1 MKIENPHTLLLS
13 GDEQVMLGAFLV
25 FQQRHA
31 LRLCLP
37 MEKVVEK
44 ALNSQGFQVRRV
56 GKVQYHPVWH
66 IVMCP
71 VAPAC
76 PRSSLGVRG
85 ALRRAFRIAG
95 HTIPA
100 DCISVV
106 RCDEQ
111 RIEVA
116 ICLLEPAKPS
126 RRKSNLPSITRF
138 NPRTPRRT

>member
-1 MKIENPHTLLLS
+1 LLS

-25 FQQRHA
+25 FQDRHA

-44 ALNSQGFQVRRV
+44 ALNSQGFRVRRV

-76 PRSSLGVRG
+76 PRSSLGVRMSIK
-85 ALRRAFRIAG
+85 RAFKFAG
-95 HTIPA
+95 YAIQA
-100 DCISVV
+100 VCISVV

-116 ICLLEPAKPS
+116 VCLLESTKS
-126 RRKSNLPSITRF
+126 SHRKSSLPSTTSF
-138 NPRTPRRT
+138 NPRTLPPRAQR